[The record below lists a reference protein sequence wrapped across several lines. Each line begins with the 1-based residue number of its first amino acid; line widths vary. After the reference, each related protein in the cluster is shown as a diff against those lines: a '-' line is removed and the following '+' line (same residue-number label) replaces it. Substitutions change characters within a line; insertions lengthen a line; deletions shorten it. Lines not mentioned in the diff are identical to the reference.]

1 MDREGKMNRE
11 EVALRLTGL
20 YMLRRQ
26 WAARATVCLGHCA
39 SLHSHGKPPPH
50 FGGPGNAAHFLVR
63 ATKTSYTAD
72 PLSAIPP

>member
-1 MDREGKMNRE
+1 MDREGKMNKE

-50 FGGPGNAAHFLVR
+50 FDGPSL
-63 ATKTSYTAD
+63 ATQALIRTAK
-72 PLSAIPP
+72 PS